1 MPACARMMTLT
12 MLSAL
17 AGALSASDASPT
29 QSLGDSANAAGTAQT
44 QVGGHRHGQ
53 RVEMELAPPKVREA
67 FKKAKGGEQLT
78 CLVKRTDSSGQPVF
92 CALVRDTDLSL
103 VVLSVSEDGH
113 IIDMQPPR
121 RHAQWRSTDEDLWS
135 GESDLGLWTLADSAG
150 RGSAT
155 DDPLLQRRA
164 QREQIG
170 GAAPVGSLSAD
181 H

>member
-1 MPACARMMTLT
+1 MAARARMMTLT

-53 RVEMELAPPKVREA
+53 RVEMELAPPKVRA
-67 FKKAKGGEQLT
+67 VFKAKVGEQLT
-78 CLVKRTDSSGQPVF
+78 CLVKRTDASGQPVF
-92 CALVRDTDLSL
+92 CALVRDTDQSL

-135 GESDLGLWTLADSAG
+135 GESDFGLWSLADSAG
-150 RGSAT
+150 RGTAN

-164 QREQIG
+164 QQAQIG
-170 GAAPVGSLSAD
+170 GAAPVGSLSTD